1 MGFLNEFYAGL
12 EVFGWAF
19 VAFAETQVSEAR
31 PGAPSFLF
39 IQFGATR
46 QMWLSSITAEGDKV
60 EVFGALVFLGCS
72 RDFELSIKKAD
83 PSLCSG

>member
-1 MGFLNEFYAGL
+1 MSSEFERSGQSRSYSSSPAAAEDGVPHVSILRCGFRSGL
-12 EVFGWAF
+12 
-19 VAFAETQVSEAR
+19 T
-31 PGAPSFLF
+31 L
-39 IQFGATR
+39 GATR

-60 EVFGALVFLGCS
+60 EVSGALVFLGCS